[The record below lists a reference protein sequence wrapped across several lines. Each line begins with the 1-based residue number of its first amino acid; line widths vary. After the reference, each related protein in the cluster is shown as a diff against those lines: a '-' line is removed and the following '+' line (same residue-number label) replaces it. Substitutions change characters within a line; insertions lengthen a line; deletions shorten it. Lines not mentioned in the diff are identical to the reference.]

1 MSYRWNTF
9 LKKTGIKIT
18 FIKALKIYFAGLFTF
33 AYPARS
39 GEFIRGIWM
48 QSLFRINAKSI
59 YTITFFERFQ
69 DLFSSLFL
77 FLVCLNGIK
86 SINFFFITIIYIAVL
101 NILVYFSESNYAFL
115 RNTFFFFKT

>member
-1 MSYRWNTF
+1 MSCRWNLF

-18 FIKALKIYFAGLFTF
+18 FYKGLKIYFAGLFTL

-48 QSLFRINAKSI
+48 RNLFKINAKSI
-59 YTITFFERFQ
+59 YSITFFERFQ

-77 FLVCLNGIK
+77 FLISLNVNK
-86 SINFFFITIIYIAVL
+86 SLDFFLITIPYIGIL
-101 NILVYFSESNYAFL
+101 NIFVYFSDNNYKFF
-115 RNTFFFFKT
+115 RNII